1 MSRCSRACCWTPFAC
16 ARAYD
21 CHCHNERLKD
31 RAEQLARDFERAALN
46 RHPQVPDHTQR
57 AILAARLGIDSAV
70 DVARTHGVPVGAVFE
85 IWRDARKD
93 DQ

>member
-1 MSRCSRACCWTPFAC
+1 MSRCCMRCRALPGAC
-16 ARAYD
+16 GLQRQCSCHSESAR
-21 CHCHNERLKD
+21 D

-57 AILAARLGIDSAV
+57 AILAARLGLDSAV
-70 DVARTHGVPVGAVFE
+70 DVARTYKVPVGAVFE

>member
-1 MSRCSRACCWTPFAC
+1 MSQCCHRCKSIPGVC
-16 ARAYD
+16 ALSQR
-21 CHCHNERLKD
+21 CRCHNATAKD
-31 RAEQLARDFERAALN
+31 RAEQLARDLERAALN

-70 DVARTHGVPVGAVFE
+70 DVARTYKVPVGAVFE

-93 DQ
+93 DT